1 MTAYR
6 TIDDYQLLG
15 KRVLLRT
22 DLNIPMV
29 SGGFTDTARIE
40 KAVPTLNEILA
51 KGAGVF
57 LVSHLGRPEG
67 KIVKEYS
74 LEPMVSVLQSFL
86 PNTNIRFSFDGQ
98 DKPEPG
104 EVILLENL
112 RFNPGEEENTPD
124 FAEFLSKL
132 GDIYV
137 NDAFSCSHRAHASI
151 DGVARLLPSAAG
163 RLMQRELGAL
173 DQALNNPAHP
183 VAAIVGGNKISTK
196 LGVLENLIEKV
207 DHLIVGGAMA
217 NTFLYANGVTVG
229 SSLCEENMGD
239 TARSIIEKANIN
251 GCILHLPVDAVVAS
265 ELSEGVGSDI
275 VCVDK
280 IPVEKMIL
288 DVGPQTVEN
297 IRVLIST
304 CKTLVWNGPLGAFEF
319 KPFDAGTNSAART
332 AAEYVGAGKLIV
344 VAGGGDT
351 MSAMANAGVTDKLS
365 YISSAGG
372 AFLEWLE
379 GRILPGVS
387 VLMD

>member
-98 DKPEPG
+98 DTPEPG

-151 DGVARLLPSAAG
+151 EGITKFIPSYSGLQIAEEINALKKITAEIRGHAA
-163 RLMQRELGAL
+163 
-173 DQALNNPAHP
+173 
-183 VAAIVGGNKISTK
+183 
-196 LGVLENLIEKV
+196 
-207 DHLIVGGAMA
+207 
-217 NTFLYANGVTVG
+217 
-229 SSLCEENMGD
+229 
-239 TARSIIEKANIN
+239 
-251 GCILHLPVDAVVAS
+251 
-265 ELSEGVGSDI
+265 
-275 VCVDK
+275 
-280 IPVEKMIL
+280 
-288 DVGPQTVEN
+288 
-297 IRVLIST
+297 
-304 CKTLVWNGPLGAFEF
+304 
-319 KPFDAGTNSAART
+319 
-332 AAEYVGAGKLIV
+332 
-344 VAGGGDT
+344 
-351 MSAMANAGVTDKLS
+351 
-365 YISSAGG
+365 
-372 AFLEWLE
+372 
-379 GRILPGVS
+379 
-387 VLMD
+387 